1 MFRNERFSTHKVGF
15 VSKGVLSVE
24 NEVDGS
30 NSISGSYP
38 GRIDQHRAAIKGGS
52 PNYEHGRGRARGHQD
67 YGPEH
72 YRAPKVW

>member
-1 MFRNERFSTHKVGF
+1 MFRNDRFLTRKVSF
-15 VSKGVLSVE
+15 DSKGVLSVE

-52 PNYEHGRGRARGHQD
+52 PNYEYGRDRTRGHQD

-72 YRAPKVW
+72 DCAPKVW